1 MRSTGTDRMS
11 KFVNIYLG
19 SIRSIQNY
27 IMDLTLCSVLWVTN
41 SQHKRPVR
49 DFIKTARNQARQRP
63 PCRRFQRAGDQS
75 ATSNLPA
82 SLSYN
87 ESTMKRCTHELN
99 REVQAI
105 CSGSCCFVWLL
116 RLFRMLNP
124 PIVGSMLLDT
134 CCWLVVRQSSRCSYS
149 DCRSESYLCT
159 YVEEAAMH

>member
-1 MRSTGTDRMS
+1 MYYRDKVAIGQQSVGRYQIPSKHISYQYILNAIQTGM
-11 KFVNIYLG
+11 N
-19 SIRSIQNY
+19 N
-27 IMDLTLCSVLWVTN
+27 LCR
-41 SQHKRPVR
+41 HR
-49 DFIKTARNQARQRP
+49 
-63 PCRRFQRAGDQS
+63 RRFQRAGDQS

-116 RLFRMLNP
+116 RFFRMPNP

-149 DCRSESYLCT
+149 DCRSESNLCT
-159 YVEEAAMH
+159 YVEEAAMY